1 MESENTQSTDLYTL
15 LAWFEKNRK
24 QIISAIVIVI
34 VVGIVIAFVQWNRE
48 QKEIAAG
55 EALSAVVMTGNS
67 SKPSADSLLKVA
79 ADNAGT
85 VAAGR
90 ALLMAAGQMFT
101 DGNVDGAQKNFQ
113 KFLTDYAGSP
123 LTPQAKLG
131 VAACL
136 EAQGKKAEAIAAF
149 KEVADRFGEANTRT
163 HAKFSLARL
172 NETEGKL
179 ELARDQYIELM
190 QEAQRESQRNS
201 QSTFG
206 PEAFGRL
213 SDLMQKHPELAKQSA
228 PPTTTQ
234 VVPAANP
241 GAAGS
246 K

>member
-1 MESENTQSTDLYTL
+1 MESENTNSTDLYSL

-24 QIISAIVIVI
+24 QIISAIVILILVGVI
-34 VVGIVIAFVQWNRE
+34 IAFVQWNRE
-48 QKEIAAG
+48 QKEITAG
-55 EALSAVVMTGNS
+55 EALSAVTLTGNNS
-67 SKPSADSLLKVA
+67 RPSADSLLKVA
-79 ADNAGT
+79 DDNAGT

-90 ALLMAAGQMFT
+90 ALLMAAGQLFA
-101 DGNVDGAQKNFQ
+101 DGNVENAQKQFQ
-113 KFLTDYAGSP
+113 KFLADYEGSP

-149 KEVADRFGEANTRT
+149 KEVADRFTEANTRS
-163 HAKFSLARL
+163 HAKFSMARL
-172 NETEGKL
+172 NEADGKL

-213 SDLMQKHPELAKQSA
+213 NDLMQKYPDLAKQSA

-234 VVPAANP
+234 VVPASVTPA
-241 GAAGS
+241 S

>member
-1 MESENTQSTDLYTL
+1 MESENTNSTDLYSL

-24 QIISAIVIVI
+24 QIISAVVIVI
-34 VVGIVIAFVQWNRE
+34 LAGVTIAFVQWNRE

-55 EALSAVVMTGNS
+55 EALSAVTLTGNN

-90 ALLMAAGQMFT
+90 ALLMAAGQLFA
-101 DGNVDGAQKNFQ
+101 DGNVENAQKQFQ
-113 KFLTDYAGSP
+113 KFLADYEGSP

-131 VAACL
+131 AAACL
-136 EAQGKKAEAIAAF
+136 EAQGKNAESLAAF
-149 KEVADRFGEANTRT
+149 YEVVDRFSEASTRS
-163 HAKFSLARL
+163 HAKFSMARL
-172 NETEGKL
+172 NEADGKL
-179 ELARDQYIELM
+179 ELARDQYMELVT
-190 QEAQRESQRNS
+190 EAQRESQRNS

-213 SDLMQKHPELAKQSA
+213 NDLMQKHPELARQPVTA
-228 PPTTTQ
+228 TPG
-234 VVPAANP
+234 VVPA
-241 GAAGS
+241 